1 MITIKF
7 TIKLNCTVK
16 LYSEYGVDSE
26 KSVFPTI
33 FGRDRF
39 QGNLLSFE
47 KQKWLQKILFDVNF
61 LEIHNGVAFVLTAV
75 DDN

>member
-26 KSVFPTI
+26 KSVSQLVSAVTVFKGI
-33 FGRDRF
+33 YCHLK
-39 QGNLLSFE
+39 N
-47 KQKWLQKILFDVNF
+47 KWLQKILFDVNF
-61 LEIHNGVAFVLTAV
+61 LEIHHNGVAFVLASV